1 MLISEYYDFCW
12 NSVSFLPSSQCEGVL
27 CIGAEFRVET
37 QGMFSFLLGRACTKS
52 RLFLFLTDDGVGW
65 GCTRIWEGTQLTP
78 SDPRLMSV
86 WGSGKVG
93 AGTAIIFAFPAT
105 VVCDGGA
112 QHLPM
117 ESRGWIPCFALPG
130 WQLLLHL
137 LNCVY
142 QHCGL
147 SPFSIPVLPLV
158 PLWVGEVTDPHVELC
173 CWLGLNPT
181 SEILFF

>member
-27 CIGAEFRVET
+27 CIGAEFRIET

-52 RLFLFLTDDGVGW
+52 RPFLFLTDDGVGLGVHKNLGRDTADPKW
-65 GCTRIWEGTQLTP
+65 PKAHVSVRIREGGSRDCNYLCLP
-78 SDPRLMSV
+78 SHCCV
-86 WGSGKVG
+86 WW
-93 AGTAIIFAFPAT
+93 
-105 VVCDGGA
+105 GA

-142 QHCGL
+142 HHCGF
-147 SPFSIPVLPLV
+147 SPFSIPILPLV